1 MHTQLHEKYHALS
14 LKVAEN
20 QDMMTGKETEV
31 AELRNQVEEL
41 QYDLSKTQ
49 QHNYKLEHH
58 LAEALEQIKN
68 IEHTIEEEK
77 QPVKTVS
84 SVSQKKVKR
93 LICNYMHWFYFF
105 LNSQL
110 DEIQKECEEQR
121 ELANNRLQEL
131 DRLHQQH
138 RDALKDV
145 EKLKMDVSF

>member
-1 MHTQLHEKYHALS
+1 MRLQAMHTQLHEKYHALS

-84 SVSQKKVKR
+84 SVSQKKVNHFTKNSIFV
-93 LICNYMHWFYFF
+93 LIVFLYKSWMKFKKSVRNKENWLITACKSSTASINSTEMH
-105 LNSQL
+105 
-110 DEIQKECEEQR
+110 
-121 ELANNRLQEL
+121 
-131 DRLHQQH
+131 
-138 RDALKDV
+138 
-145 EKLKMDVSF
+145 

>member
-1 MHTQLHEKYHALS
+1 MFLKRSIIIAEEAPCLDETIRQANIDLQSENMRLQAMHTQLHEKYHTLG

-84 SVSQKKVKR
+84 SVSQKKVKHCYAV
-93 LICNYMHWFYFF
+93 LIN
-105 LNSQL
+105 L
-110 DEIQKECEEQR
+110 
-121 ELANNRLQEL
+121 
-131 DRLHQQH
+131 
-138 RDALKDV
+138 
-145 EKLKMDVSF
+145 